1 MAKTDSHKTYSYSQ
15 DYILMTAFVQ
25 EVGSLKLKKDRS
37 NEIAIVQ
44 EYLEQRVKEIKDRWK

>member
-1 MAKTDSHKTYSYSQ
+1 MVKTDSTKNHCYSQ
-15 DYILMTAFVQ
+15 DYNTMVAFIQ

>member
-1 MAKTDSHKTYSYSQ
+1 MEKVDPHKHHSYSH

-25 EVGSLKLKKDRS
+25 EVGSLKLRKDRS
-37 NEIAIVQ
+37 NEVMIIQ

>member
-1 MAKTDSHKTYSYSQ
+1 MAKTDPHKTHSYSQ

-25 EVGSLKLKKDRS
+25 EVGSLKTKKDRS
-37 NEIAIVQ
+37 NEMAIVQ